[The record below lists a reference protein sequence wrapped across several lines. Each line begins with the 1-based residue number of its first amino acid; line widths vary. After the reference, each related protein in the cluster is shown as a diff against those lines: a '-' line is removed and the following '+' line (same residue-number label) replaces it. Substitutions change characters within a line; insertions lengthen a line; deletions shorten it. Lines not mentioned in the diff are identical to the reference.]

1 MKQKKTETEIREALE
16 QKRKT
21 LLAEEIQKDFASR
34 REARRN
40 VEQGWRLN
48 MNFISG
54 NQYCF
59 ITPTGNLEAEDT
71 EFYWQSRRCFN
82 YVAPTVE
89 TRLARLSKVRPT
101 LNVRAFSD
109 AEEDINTA
117 RLSSNILRSV
127 KGRIDLDEIVSR
139 ASMWSESL
147 GTAFYK
153 VVWNFNDGKV
163 IGTDE
168 TGHSLKEGD
177 VNVVA
182 LSPFE
187 IYPDSLSAEDLS
199 QVKSLIHAKAVPVSE
214 IFEKFGV
221 RVDGKKIDEFS
232 LMPYSSASGWKRAI
246 DSDLRPYGENMEI
259 LIERYVRPSGEYPEG
274 RLEIV
279 AGNAILS
286 EGPLPYKNGDR
297 GERVLPFIRQ
307 ISIPLAGSFFGTSVV
322 DRMIPLQRAYNAVRN
337 RKHEFL
343 NRLTMGVV
351 AAEDGS
357 VDAEDLAENGLYPGK
372 VLVYRQG
379 SPAPTFLDTGTIP
392 SEFAQEEERIK
403 EEFILVSGMSE
414 VSRNSANP
422 TSVTSAV
429 GLQLLI
435 DQDTNRMHMSI
446 ESVERAVKEVGK
458 QILHLYKQF
467 ASAKR
472 LMRMTGTGGRA
483 ELFYFDASD
492 ISADDVE
499 FEMGYDKSP
508 EEIRED
514 ILKLFELGLLKD
526 EKEGFSD
533 AMRNR
538 LLNAL
543 GYGSF
548 ENARDISDL
557 HLKKA
562 ERENILLKERALDAD
577 EYDDHALHVAEHT
590 RALLSGGEEDEEY
603 KARLLLH
610 LSSHRAFTANTPTK
624 IYDSEDQKNG
634 GERTAKFQ
642 DGDGGGDRAQLGEI

>member
-1 MKQKKTETEIREALE
+1 MKNKITEKKIAEETES
-16 QKRKT
+16 KRKKE
-21 LLAEEIQKDFASR
+21 LAEEIKKDFESR
-34 REARRN
+34 KEARRSI
-40 VEQGWRLN
+40 EQGWRIN
-48 MNFISG
+48 MNFVSG

-59 ITPTGNLEAEDT
+59 VSHAGNLETEDA

-82 YVAPTVE
+82 HIAPTVE
-89 TRLARLSKVRPT
+89 TRIARLSKVRPV

-109 AEEDINTA
+109 EEADINTA

-127 KGRIDLDEIVSR
+127 KSRIDLDAVIAR
-139 ASMWSESL
+139 ATQWSETL

-153 VVWNFNDGKV
+153 VIWNFDDGNV

-168 TGHSLKEGD
+168 TGHTVKEGD

-187 IYPDSLSAEDLS
+187 IYPDSLTAENMTE
-199 QVKSLIHAKAVPVSE
+199 VKSLIHAKAVPVSE

-221 RVDGKKIDEFS
+221 KVEGRNIGEFS
-232 LMPYSSASGWKRAI
+232 LLPYSSASGWKRP
-246 DSDLRPYGENMEI
+246 SDGDFRPNGENMEI
-259 LIERYVRPSGEYPEG
+259 LIERYTRPNGKYPEG

-279 AGNAILS
+279 AGNTLLF
-286 EGPLPYKNGDR
+286 EGALPYKNGDR

-307 ISIPLAGSFFGTSVV
+307 TALSLAGSFFGTSVV

-343 NRLTMGVV
+343 NRLTMGVI

-357 VDAEDLAENGLYPGK
+357 VDADELAENGLYPGK
-372 VLVYRQG
+372 VLIYRQG
-379 SPAPTFLDTGTIP
+379 SPAPAFLEAGSLP
-392 SEFAQEEERIK
+392 SAFQEEEERIA

-422 TSVTSAV
+422 THVTSAV

-435 DQDTNRMHMSI
+435 DQDTNRMHMSV
-446 ESVERAVKEVGK
+446 ESVERAIKEAGK

-467 ASAKR
+467 AATKR
-472 LMRMTGTGGRA
+472 LLRMTGTGGRA

-499 FEMGYDKSP
+499 FETGYEKSP
-508 EEIRED
+508 DEIRED

-533 AMRNR
+533 AMRNK
-538 LLNAL
+538 LLDAL
-543 GYGSF
+543 GYGTF
-548 ENARDISDL
+548 QNARDISDL

-562 ERENILLKERALDAD
+562 ERENIELKGRGVEAD
-577 EYDDHALHVAEHT
+577 SYDDHSLHIAEHT
-590 RALLSGGEEDEEY
+590 RALLSGGEEDGAY
-603 KARLLLH
+603 KERLLLH
-610 LSSHRAFTANTPTK
+610 LAAHRSLSGETPTEIIK
-624 IYDSEDQKNG
+624 SE
-634 GERTAKFQ
+634 E
-642 DGDGGGDRAQLGEI
+642 

>member
-1 MKQKKTETEIREALE
+1 MNHKE
-16 QKRKT
+16 RK
-21 LLAEEIQKDFASR
+21 LAEESEAKRRIKLAEEVRKDFESR
-34 REARRN
+34 KEARRN
-40 VEQGWRLN
+40 IEQGWRIN
-48 MNFISG
+48 MNFVSG

-59 ITPTGNLEAEDT
+59 VTPAGNLETEDA

-82 YVAPTVE
+82 HIAPTVE

-109 AEEDINTA
+109 EESDINTA

-127 KGRIDLDEIVSR
+127 RNRIDLDAVISR
-139 ASMWSESL
+139 ATHWSEVL

-153 VVWNFNDGKV
+153 VVWNFDDGNV
-163 IGTDE
+163 IGTNE
-168 TGHSLKEGD
+168 RGHTVKEGD

-187 IYPDSLSAEDLS
+187 VYPDSLTAEDMS
-199 QVKSLIHAKAVPVSE
+199 QVRSLIHAKAVPVSE
-214 IFEKFGV
+214 IEEKFGV
-221 RVDGKKIDEFS
+221 KIEGKKIEEFS
-232 LMPYSSASGWKRAI
+232 LVPYSSASGWKRPL
-246 DSDLRPYGENMEI
+246 DGDCRPYGENMEI
-259 LIERYVRPSGEYPEG
+259 LIERYTRPNGTYPEG

-279 AGNAILS
+279 AGNTLLF
-286 EGPLPYKNGDR
+286 EGDLPYKNGDR
-297 GERVLPFIRQ
+297 GERILPFIRQ
-307 ISIPLAGSFFGTSVV
+307 TSLSLAGSFYGTSVV

-343 NRLTMGVV
+343 NRLTTGVI

-357 VDAEDLAENGLYPGK
+357 VDAEELAENGLYPGK

-379 SPAPTFLDTGTIP
+379 SPAPAFLDAGSVP
-392 SEFAQEEERIK
+392 SEFAQEEERIA

-422 TSVTSAV
+422 THVTSAV

-435 DQDTNRMHMSI
+435 DQDTNRMHMSV
-446 ESVERAVKEVGK
+446 ESVERAVKEAGK

-467 ASAKR
+467 AATKR
-472 LMRMTGTGGRA
+472 LLRMTGTGGHA

-499 FEMGYDKSP
+499 FETGYEKSP

-514 ILKLFELGLLKD
+514 ILELFSLGLLKD

-533 AMRNR
+533 AMRNK
-538 LLNAL
+538 LLDAL

-562 ERENILLKERALDAD
+562 ERENILLRERGVDAD
-577 EYDDHALHVAEHT
+577 TYDDHGLHVAEHT
-590 RALLSGGEEDEEY
+590 RALLSGGEEDGAY
-603 KARLLLH
+603 KDRILAH
-610 LSSHRAFTANTPTK
+610 LNSHRILSEEMPAENQK
-624 IYDSEDQKNG
+624 IQE
-634 GERTAKFQ
+634 E
-642 DGDGGGDRAQLGEI
+642 

>member
-1 MKQKKTETEIREALE
+1 MNHKE
-16 QKRKT
+16 RK
-21 LLAEEIQKDFASR
+21 LAEESEAKRRIKLAEEVRKDFESR
-34 REARRN
+34 KEARRN
-40 VEQGWRLN
+40 IEQGWRIN
-48 MNFISG
+48 MNFVSG

-59 ITPTGNLEAEDT
+59 VTPAGNLETEDA

-82 YVAPTVE
+82 HIAPTVE

-109 AEEDINTA
+109 EESDINTA

-127 KGRIDLDEIVSR
+127 RNRIDLDAVISR
-139 ASMWSESL
+139 ATHWSEVL

-153 VVWNFNDGKV
+153 VVWNFDDGNV
-163 IGTDE
+163 IGTNE
-168 TGHSLKEGD
+168 RGHTVKEGD

-187 IYPDSLSAEDLS
+187 VYPDSLTAEDMS
-199 QVKSLIHAKAVPVSE
+199 QVRSLIHAKAVPVSE
-214 IFEKFGV
+214 IEEKFGV
-221 RVDGKKIDEFS
+221 KIEGKKIEEFS
-232 LMPYSSASGWKRAI
+232 LVPYSSASGWKRPL
-246 DSDLRPYGENMEI
+246 DGDCRPYGENMEI
-259 LIERYVRPSGEYPEG
+259 LIERYTRPNGTYPEG

-279 AGNAILS
+279 AGNTLLF
-286 EGPLPYKNGDR
+286 EGDLPYKNGDR
-297 GERVLPFIRQ
+297 GERILPFIRQ
-307 ISIPLAGSFFGTSVV
+307 TSLSLAGSFYGTSVV

-343 NRLTMGVV
+343 NRLTTGVI

-357 VDAEDLAENGLYPGK
+357 VDAEELAENGLYPGK

-379 SPAPTFLDTGTIP
+379 SPAPAFLDAGSIP
-392 SEFAQEEERIK
+392 SEFAQEEERIA

-422 TSVTSAV
+422 THVTSAV

-435 DQDTNRMHMSI
+435 DQDTNRMHMSV
-446 ESVERAVKEVGK
+446 ESVERAVKEAGK

-467 ASAKR
+467 AATKR
-472 LMRMTGTGGRA
+472 ILRMTGTGGHA

-499 FEMGYDKSP
+499 FETGYEKSP

-514 ILKLFELGLLKD
+514 ILELFSLGLLKD

-533 AMRNR
+533 AMRNK
-538 LLNAL
+538 LLDAL

-562 ERENILLKERALDAD
+562 ERENILLRERGVDAD
-577 EYDDHALHVAEHT
+577 TYDDHGLHVAEHT
-590 RALLSGGEEDEEY
+590 RALLSGGEEDGAY
-603 KARLLLH
+603 KDRILAH
-610 LSSHRAFTANTPTK
+610 LNSHRILSEEMPAENQK
-624 IYDSEDQKNG
+624 IQE
-634 GERTAKFQ
+634 E
-642 DGDGGGDRAQLGEI
+642 

>member
-1 MKQKKTETEIREALE
+1 MKLEKTEKKISEEAE
-16 QKRKT
+16 RRRRQR
-21 LLAEEIQKDFASR
+21 LAEEIRKDFESR
-34 REARRN
+34 KEARRSI
-40 VEQGWRLN
+40 EQGWRVN
-48 MNFISG
+48 MNFVSG

-59 ITPTGNLEAEDT
+59 VSPAGDLETEDA

-82 YVAPTVE
+82 HIAPTVE
-89 TRLARLSKVRPT
+89 TRIARLSKVRPT

-109 AEEDINTA
+109 EEKDINTA
-117 RLSSNILRSV
+117 RLASNILRSV
-127 KGRIDLDEIVSR
+127 KNRIDWDAVVAR
-139 ASMWSESL
+139 ATQWSETV

-153 VVWNFNDGKV
+153 VVWNFDDGNV

-168 TGHSLKEGD
+168 TGHGIREGD

-187 IYPDSLSAEDLS
+187 IYPDSLTAEDLNK
-199 QVKSLIHAKAVPVSE
+199 VKSLIHAKAVPVSE
-214 IFEKFGV
+214 ISEKFGV
-221 RVDGKKIDEFS
+221 ELEGRKIDEFS
-232 LMPYSSASGWKRAI
+232 LLPYSSASGWKRPA
-246 DSDLRPYGENMEI
+246 DGDFRPYGENMEI
-259 LIERYVRPSGEYPEG
+259 LIERYTRPNGRYPEG

-279 AGNAILS
+279 AGDVLLF

-297 GERVLPFIRQ
+297 GERTLPFIRQ
-307 ISIPLAGSFFGTSVV
+307 TSLSLAGSFFGTSVV

-343 NRLTMGVV
+343 NRLTMGVIT
-351 AAEDGS
+351 AEDGS
-357 VDAEDLAENGLYPGK
+357 VDADELAENGLYPGK

-379 SPAPTFLDTGTIP
+379 SPAPAFLEAGTIP
-392 SEFAQEEERIK
+392 PQFAEEEERIS

-422 TSVTSAV
+422 THVTSAV

-435 DQDTNRMHMSI
+435 DQDTNRMHMSV
-446 ESVERAVKEVGK
+446 ESVERAIKEAGK

-467 ASAKR
+467 AATKR
-472 LMRMTGTGGRA
+472 LLRMTGTGGRA

-499 FEMGYDKSP
+499 FDTSYEKTS

-514 ILKLFELGLLKD
+514 IFKLFELGLLKD

-533 AMRNR
+533 AMRNK
-538 LLNAL
+538 LLDAL
-543 GYGSF
+543 GYGTF

-562 ERENILLKERALDAD
+562 ERENIALRERYAEAD
-577 EYDDHALHVAEHT
+577 GYDDHGLHIAEHT
-590 RALLSGGEEDEEY
+590 RALLSGGEEDEAFKE
-603 KARLLLH
+603 RLLKH
-610 LSSHRAFTANTPTK
+610 IAGHRSLSEKQPIDENQK
-624 IYDSEDQKNG
+624 SEDGLHG
-634 GERTAKFQ
+634 GERTAES
-642 DGDGGGDRAQLGEI
+642 R